1 MCCIYKS
8 YNRYVIFNRVILLC
22 VCLFIPLVVFLEEQ
36 KFLILM
42 KSIFLFYRLW
52 FLVIAKKGFS
62 GNSAGKESAR
72 NGGEKPQFDF
82 WVGKM
87 RWRRGRLPTP
97 VFLGFPVAR
106 LVKNPSAVLD
116 PWVGKIPWCCAMEES
131 MATHSSILAWRIPRD
146 GGAWRATVNGVTKCQ
161 TRLSR
166 STAQEIFAW
175 PRSQSFSPGY
185 F

>member
-22 VCLFIPLVVFLEEQ
+22 VYLFIPLVMFLEEQ

-42 KSIFLFYRLW
+42 KSIFLFYSLW

-72 NGGEKPQFDF
+72 DGGERPQFDF

-116 PWVGKIPWCCAMEES
+116 PWVGRSHGVVPWRRAWQPTPVFLPGESPGMEGPGGLQS
-131 MATHSSILAWRIPRD
+131 M
-146 GGAWRATVNGVTKCQ
+146 G
-161 TRLSR
+161 
-166 STAQEIFAW
+166 
-175 PRSQSFSPGY
+175 SQSVRHD
-185 F
+185 